1 MPAYLLGV
9 DIGTQGTKTCL
20 YHESGALSAS
30 AFEASHLIEPEA
42 GAIEQDPEEILMSVI
57 RTIRCVMEKSG
68 VKPSDVAAIGMDG
81 QMAGIMAI
89 DKDFNAVTPYD
100 SWLDTRCDPE
110 IAVMKNEMGRRIIE
124 LTGAP
129 VSYNHGP
136 KVLRWKRRYPEIYR
150 KAAKFVLPV
159 TFVAGKLCGLKA
171 EEAYLDYTCM
181 HFSGFGDVKNM
192 CWSEELLEHFD
203 IDREKMPR
211 IAAPWEVVGKLTKEA
226 AGMCG
231 LTEDVIVCAGAGD
244 QAATAFGAGIV
255 EEGLAFDVAGTASVF
270 ASCTRSFSPD
280 TENETLLYARSIL
293 PELWLPLA
301 YIGGGGLCVRWIR
314 DIFRDG
320 NEEITYDTLAG
331 EAGRIPAGSD
341 KLMFIPHFSG
351 RVCPNDPLVRGSFMG
366 LTYRHNRAH
375 MYRAVMESIGY
386 EYAAYKRILSDSTHE
401 TPREVYAIGG
411 GAKSDLFNQIKA
423 DILGVEYAALDVS
436 DTGSWG
442 SAMLAG
448 YAAGI
453 YPDLK
458 KEAEKHVNI
467 ARRFKPDNAV
477 HDEYQSRISLYTES
491 VTALHDIYRKL

>member
-1 MPAYLLGV
+1 MPQYLLGV

-20 YHESGALSAS
+20 YHENGALVAS
-30 AFEASHLIEPEA
+30 AFEASRLIEPEV
-42 GAIEQDPEEILMSVI
+42 GAIEQDPEEILMSVV
-57 RTIRCVMEKSG
+57 RTIRSVVEKSG
-68 VKPSDVAAIGMDG
+68 VKSSDVAAIGMDG

-89 DKDFNAVTPYD
+89 DENFDAVTPYD

-110 IAVMKNEMGRRIIE
+110 IAIMKKEAGQRIIE

-136 KVLRWKRRYPEIYR
+136 KVLRWKRRYPEIYQ

-159 TFVAGKLCGLKA
+159 TYVAGKLCGLKA
-171 EEAYLDYTCM
+171 DQAYLDYTCM
-181 HFSGFGDVKNM
+181 HFSGFGDVRNM
-192 CWSEELLEHFD
+192 RWSDELLAHFA
-203 IDREKMPR
+203 IDPEKMPR
-211 IAAPWEVVGKLTKEA
+211 IAAPWEVVGRLTKNA
-226 AGMCG
+226 AQMCG
-231 LTEDVIVCAGAGD
+231 LTENVIVCAGAGD

-270 ASCTRSFSPD
+270 ASCTRRFSPD
-280 TENETLLYARSIL
+280 TENETILYARSIL

-301 YIGGGGLCVRWIR
+301 YIGGGGLCIRWIR
-314 DIFRDG
+314 DIFRED
-320 NEEITYDTLAG
+320 NEAISYETLAR
-331 EAGRIPAGSD
+331 EAEKISAGSD
-341 KLMFIPHFSG
+341 KLMFVPHFSG
-351 RVCPNDPLVRGSFMG
+351 RVCPNDPYVRGSFMG
-366 LTYRHNRAH
+366 LSYRHNRAH

-386 EYAAYKRILSDSTHE
+386 EYATYSRILWNLTHE

-411 GAKSDLFNQIKA
+411 GSKSDLFNQIKS

-458 KEAEKHVNI
+458 KEAKKHVNI
-467 ARRFKPDNAV
+467 TRRFMPDASV
-477 HDEYQSRISLYTES
+477 HEVYQPKVSLYKES